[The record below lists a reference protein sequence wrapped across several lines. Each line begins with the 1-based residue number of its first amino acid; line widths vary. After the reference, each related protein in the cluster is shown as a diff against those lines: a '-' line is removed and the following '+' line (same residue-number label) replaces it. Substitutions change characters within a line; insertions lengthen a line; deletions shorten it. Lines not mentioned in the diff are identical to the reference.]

1 MCLCGLLPCPIL
13 SFSLCFDCRIEDPD
27 IYSWY
32 ACVSRANPVAD
43 FWCFLLSVLYSLIM
57 KTFHIM
63 TLSSRRRECWILSSR
78 EIMIPIFPLG
88 FSFLNIICLSCLC
101 HGKFCTLLKSSQFCW
116 IYYFRFAVIVF
127 KNCMYCYSLWG
138 ISVFTEKSAVSFLL
152 QLSIYILCYIYL
164 SVLIMLKGFSFL
176 VLFICCYWGG
186 CYA

>member
-1 MCLCGLLPCPIL
+1 
-13 SFSLCFDCRIEDPD
+13 
-27 IYSWY
+27 
-32 ACVSRANPVAD
+32 
-43 FWCFLLSVLYSLIM
+43 
-57 KTFHIM
+57 
-63 TLSSRRRECWILSSR
+63 
-78 EIMIPIFPLG
+78 MIPIFPLG

-152 QLSIYILCYIYL
+152 QLSIYILYYIYL

-176 VLFICCYWGG
+176 VLFICCSWGG
-186 CYA
+186 CYAQMSLSLVCGHSIYEHAEDIHAIDLVSLSYMLIIKSLCI